1 MNLKIAHLGS
11 PNRFSSVQRRKTL
24 QQNDQVVPYPKIR
37 RLLAAFLRPLQ
48 RTPTIHGLIEV
59 DVTRA
64 RAFLREHQANTG
76 ESLSFTAFIATCLGK
91 AVDENKA
98 MQARRKGSKHLVLFD
113 EVDVYTPIERDVA
126 GQKQNI
132 THIIRAANR
141 KTFRVIHQKTRK
153 ENLIRKAGM
162 NRNHRS
168 ALKPSK
174 AFAGSSTWAA
184 LISR

>member
-11 PNRFSSVQRRKTL
+11 PNRLSFVQRRKTL

-76 ESLSFTAFIATCLGK
+76 ESQISGK
-91 AVDENKA
+91 GCALWVKCRAV
-98 MQARRKGSKHLVLFD
+98 G
-113 EVDVYTPIERDVA
+113 
-126 GQKQNI
+126 
-132 THIIRAANR
+132 
-141 KTFRVIHQKTRK
+141 
-153 ENLIRKAGM
+153 
-162 NRNHRS
+162 
-168 ALKPSK
+168 
-174 AFAGSSTWAA
+174 
-184 LISR
+184 